1 MHHGHGWFCLSEWQL
16 PIDLTAIRTLN
27 LSTMEFVMQARSL
40 FAVSVV
46 LMLCCSDL
54 PSTAQNPGNPNS
66 NPINNRP
73 LTSSLANAQ
82 ETSIGQRVFYDPDQV
97 QTVHLK
103 IEEVDQRRMIEA
115 LPECIYVPALFRWR
129 DQTVSRVGVRFKGN
143 SSSNPNQL
151 HKRSYLI
158 KFSKYEKDQ
167 RFLGMERISLD
178 NGIQFGSLFSEP
190 IITDILRALGQDT
203 HRCNYAKL
211 YVNEDYRGVYVNVE
225 RIDESFIE
233 RHFPSPTGGLWKND
247 VGGPG
252 GNLQYIGDNPEAYS
266 KAFEAKNSRA
276 KDEIGNLITLIQRV
290 NRVPQN
296 DVEQM
301 LDQNMK
307 VDDFLKTTA
316 VMLFSGAFDQLTG
329 WGPHNYYL
337 YRAPATE
344 KWHYLPWDLDVGFSE
359 VAFGRIHILEDWHAA
374 WPVPLGVRNPLL
386 ERIIGNPALL
396 ARYRSHASDI
406 LENHFEPDRL
416 CQIVD
421 TKYAL
426 IREALATDPFPK
438 RRATVPGDQN
448 YDDIVESI
456 KQFIRKRYQTA
467 KSQLE
472 NPGLRPQPRQQN
484 HGMPVQMSERLQKVT
499 HKAEGIQR
507 RLQQIQQTM
516 QQISRLLQQGKLSEA
531 EQLIEA
537 LEQLTASETIPQPTR

>member
-1 MHHGHGWFCLSEWQL
+1 MPVKILLAATVLLLHSACSNIVAQTPGISDSFPPTEHHVASG
-16 PIDLTAIRTLN
+16 
-27 LSTMEFVMQARSL
+27 
-40 FAVSVV
+40 SV
-46 LMLCCSDL
+46 
-54 PSTAQNPGNPNS
+54 STAD
-66 NPINNRP
+66 
-73 LTSSLANAQ
+73 NARDQ
-82 ETSIGQRVFYDPDQV
+82 GIFYDADQV
-97 QTVHLK
+97 QTIHLQ
-103 IEEVDQRRMIEA
+103 ITDLDQQKMRAA
-115 LPECIYVPALFRWR
+115 LPECIYVPAQLRWNN
-129 DQTVSRVGVRFKGN
+129 QTLSQVGVRFKGN
-143 SSSNPNQL
+143 SSVNPNQK

-158 KFSKYEKDQ
+158 KFSKYKKKQ

-178 NGIQFGSLFSEP
+178 NGVQFGSLFSEP
-190 IITDILRALGQDT
+190 IITDILRKLGHKN
-203 HRCNYAKL
+203 HRCNFAKL
-211 YVNEDYRGVYVNVE
+211 YVNDQFAGVYVNAE
-225 RIDESFIE
+225 RIDDSFIR
-233 RHFPSPTGGLWKND
+233 RHFPGEHGGLWKND
-247 VGGPG
+247 TGGPG
-252 GNLQYIGDNPEAYS
+252 GDLRYIGDNPKNYT
-266 KAFEAKNSRA
+266 KAFEPKNKRA
-276 KDEIGNLITLIQRV
+276 ESELEVRQLLTFIKHINQVPDDEF
-290 NRVPQN
+290 
-296 DVEQM
+296 EQM
-301 LDQNMK
+301 LSQNFDF
-307 VDDFLKTTA
+307 DDFLQTTA
-316 VMLFSGAFDQLTG
+316 VMLLSGAFDQLTG

-337 YRAPATE
+337 YREPATE

-421 TKYAL
+421 AKYAL

-472 NPGLRPQPRQQN
+472 NPGLRPKPRQQN

-499 HKAEGIQR
+499 QKAEGIQR